1 MHRPLLHGGCLY
13 ASWRARRAVRCT
25 AAVHASRSC
34 AGIQLI
40 DRNDELCILY
50 EKSNIQDDVL
60 RNGHIEFRERT
71 KELRWLRLI
80 HADLLR
86 EIALTRKI
94 VPRLDEYRREI
105 REITEQLHAER
116 LKADQ
121 LSYDLETPANKAR
134 WRALDGKDL
143 EPDELATKVP
153 ALRAT
158 ARGCRLMG
166 GAGRSARGSLAH
178 RVSHTVGAGARGAA
192 ERQEGADARERA
204 CAGGGLEPRGP
215 AAQASGGRA
224 RRHARAREQ
233 GERVPVAHPQV
244 RALTVS
250 DAVSA

>member
-1 MHRPLLHGGCLY
+1 MH
-13 ASWRARRAVRCT
+13 T
-25 AAVHASRSC
+25 SRSC

-153 ALRAT
+153 ALPQCDC
-158 ARGCRLMG
+158 ARMSTN
-166 GAGRSARGSLAH
+166 GRCWSLREGLTCSQGVAYGRCGSS
-178 RVSHTVGAGARGAA
+178 R
-192 ERQEGADARERA
+192 
-204 CAGGGLEPRGP
+204 
-215 AAQASGGRA
+215 SG
-224 RRHARAREQ
+224 
-233 GERVPVAHPQV
+233 
-244 RALTVS
+244 
-250 DAVSA
+250 